1 MFADVLDGGL
11 YSFPLFFYY
20 VKPNAGLTDLLNSAK
35 EDTSKL
41 RKKDSLVVFG
51 GTNDVER
58 NLIGKNPTSVM
69 SFLNAT
75 QHTNV
80 ILIDVPLRYDPG
92 KRPHIN
98 EEIMNYNRKLH
109 KVTKCFKH
117 VKLVKATINREFFT
131 QHRLHLN
138 KKGKEMMSNK
148 IIEKLLINVDSQE
161 VDVIYLPWKID
172 SAKQLSDGHPDSTT
186 QNSNR
191 VVTPCKKNG
200 KTTKEIPSTGTYM
213 DGSKV
218 ANKSPIKKGI
228 ETRTVLCTNTRL
240 EDSMKTPQCSSKLD
254 VKTKD
259 ILSLDIHQ
267 GVSQESSKSPS
278 KKSVWNKK
286 ILNKDTPVKEYLST
300 VTHSEDSKETARNPK
315 L

>member
-1 MFADVLDGGL
+1 
-11 YSFPLFFYY
+11 
-20 VKPNAGLTDLLNSAK
+20 
-35 EDTSKL
+35 
-41 RKKDSLVVFG
+41 
-51 GTNDVER
+51 
-58 NLIGKNPTSVM
+58 
-69 SFLNAT
+69 
-75 QHTNV
+75 
-80 ILIDVPLRYDPG
+80 
-92 KRPHIN
+92 
-98 EEIMNYNRKLH
+98 
-109 KVTKCFKH
+109 
-117 VKLVKATINREFFT
+117 
-131 QHRLHLN
+131 
-138 KKGKEMMSNK
+138 
-148 IIEKLLINVDSQE
+148 
-161 VDVIYLPWKID
+161 
-172 SAKQLSDGHPDSTT
+172 
-186 QNSNR
+186 
-191 VVTPCKKNG
+191 
-200 KTTKEIPSTGTYM
+200 M